1 MKKFIIVTD
10 SSCNLEE
17 SFRKQFDIEY
27 LSLLYVLE
35 GKSYEADLDWKT
47 ISAKDY
53 YELIRQGNVIKT
65 AQITQA
71 TYKQAFENW
80 IRQGYDV
87 LYVGCSSAISASIK
101 SSYVVRDELKKEY
114 PDAKII
120 CVDSLRACYALGL
133 LAIRASELRAEG
145 KTIEET
151 AAWLEENKLTVN
163 MEGTVDKLVY
173 LKRAGRVSAASAFF
187 GGLLNIKPIIIAD
200 AKGANFAVEK
210 VKGRRTSLERV
221 AARVAESFEDVPYQ
235 RMIISHADCLEDAK
249 LFKQLILEKLGK
261 EIDVHIG
268 YVEPAVGAS
277 VGPGMLGV
285 YYFGKKVTVNE
296 PTENK

>member
-27 LSLLYVLE
+27 LSLLYVLD
-35 GKSYEADLDWKT
+35 GKTYEADLDWKT
-47 ISAKDY
+47 ISAKEY

-65 AQITQA
+65 AQITQV

-80 IRQGYDV
+80 IKQGYDV
-87 LYVGCSSAISASIK
+87 LYVGCSSSISASIK

-114 PDAKII
+114 PEAKVI

-133 LAIRASELRAEG
+133 LVIRAAELRAEG
-145 KTIEET
+145 KTIEEV
-151 AAWLEENKLTVN
+151 AAWLEENKLTAN
-163 MEGTVDKLVY
+163 MEGSVDKLVY

-187 GGLLNIKPIIIAD
+187 GGLLNIKPIIMAD
-200 AKGANFAVEK
+200 ARGANFAVEK

-221 AARVAESFEDVPYQ
+221 AERVAATIEDVPYQ
-235 RMIISHADCLEDAK
+235 RVIISHADCLEDAQ
-249 LFKQLILEKLGK
+249 LLKQLVCEKAGK
-261 EIDVHIG
+261 ELDVHFG
-268 YVEPAVGAS
+268 WVEPAVGAS
-277 VGPGMLGV
+277 VGPGMLGI
-285 YYFGKKVTVNE
+285 YYFGKKVTVNAIE
-296 PTENK
+296 E